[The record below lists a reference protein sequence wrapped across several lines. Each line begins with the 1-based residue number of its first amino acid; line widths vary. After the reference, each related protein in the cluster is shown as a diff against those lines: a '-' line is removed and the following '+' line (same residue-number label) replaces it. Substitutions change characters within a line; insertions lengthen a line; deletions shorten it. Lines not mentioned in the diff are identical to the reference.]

1 MEPITIEKG
10 KKLINEGD
18 AVDSLYVILKGTIR
32 QDWKGKQLL
41 LGPGTVAGL
50 SDALN
55 HKYEADYTVEED
67 ASVIKCPYKSMDDFD
82 GIFKAQPVY
91 IFGFAKG
98 AFRQCRDV
106 FKIYDELKKK
116 VDDFADYCRG
126 IHGEY
131 RKQCRA
137 VGMTPVEIPML

>member
-18 AVDSLYVILKGTIR
+18 PVDSMYVVLKGKIVQEWR
-32 QDWKGKQLL
+32 GQKLA

-50 SDALN
+50 SDSLN
-55 HKYEADYTVEED
+55 ISYEADYTAAED
-67 ASVIKCPYKSMDDFD
+67 TTVIKCSYKNMADFD
-82 GIFKAQPVY
+82 AIFKAQPVY

-106 FKIYDELKKK
+106 FKI
-116 VDDFADYCRG
+116 
-126 IHGEY
+126 
-131 RKQCRA
+131 
-137 VGMTPVEIPML
+137 

>member
-1 MEPITIEKG
+1 MEPITLEVG

-18 AVDSLYVILKGTIR
+18 AVDSMYVVIKGTIEQQWR
-32 QDWKGKQLL
+32 GHKLL
-41 LGPGTVAGL
+41 LGPGTVVGL

-55 HKYEADYTVEED
+55 HTYEADYTVSEE
-67 ASVIKCPYKSMDDFD
+67 ATVIKCAYKSMADFD
-82 GIFKAQPVY
+82 AIFATQPVY

-116 VDDFADYCRG
+116 VDDFSDYCRG
-126 IHGEY
+126 IYSEY
-131 RKQCRA
+131 ILK
-137 VGMTPVEIPML
+137 TSLH